1 MMRVTPVPEPETFN
15 ERVRQPGLR
24 ALDRLARKLSVPKSE
39 VPSKK
44 FPDHWRRSL
53 DDLLAAYNRICSYL
67 CLYIPKGTGARSV
80 DHMVPKSLAWDR
92 AYEWDNYR
100 LACSLMNSRKGAAA
114 SVLDPFDVQDGWFVL
129 ELVAFQ
135 VLPADGLPDP
145 TAAAVGDTI
154 ERLRLNDE
162 ECCGA
167 REEYAEEY
175 WSENVTFDYVKR
187 RAPFVASEL
196 RRQNRVRATDARLR

>member
-1 MMRVTPVPEPETFN
+1 MMRVTLAPEPDTFD

-24 ALDRLARKLSVPKSE
+24 ALDRLARKLSVPKSDI
-39 VPSKK
+39 PSSKL
-44 FPDHWRRSL
+44 PDHWHRSL
-53 DDLLAAYNRICSYL
+53 GDLLAAYNRICSYL
-67 CLYIPKGTGARSV
+67 CLYIPRGTGARSV

-92 AYEWDNYR
+92 TYEWDNYR
-100 LACSLMNSRKGAAA
+100 LACSLMNSRKGDAVH
-114 SVLDPFDVQDGWFVL
+114 VLDPFEVEDGWFVL

-135 VLPADGLPDP
+135 VLPAGGLADP
-145 TAAAVGDTI
+145 TATRVEDTI

-175 WSENVTFDYVKR
+175 WRENVTLDYVAR
-187 RAPFVASEL
+187 RAPFVANEL
-196 RRQNRVRATDARLR
+196 RRQNRLRAGDA

>member
-1 MMRVTPVPEPETFN
+1 
-15 ERVRQPGLR
+15 
-24 ALDRLARKLSVPKSE
+24 
-39 VPSKK
+39 
-44 FPDHWRRSL
+44 
-53 DDLLAAYNRICSYL
+53 
-67 CLYIPKGTGARSV
+67 
-80 DHMVPKSLAWDR
+80 MVPKSTAWYR

-114 SVLDPFDVQDGWFVL
+114 SVLDPFDVQDGWCVL

-145 TAAAVGDTI
+145 TAAVAGDTI

-175 WSENVTFDYVKR
+175 RREKVTFDYLKR
-187 RAPFVASEL
+187 RAPFVASEFF
-196 RRQNRVRATDARLR
+196 RQSRVRAADARLC